1 MYMKTT
7 TRISLSA
14 LFFLEFFIWGAWY
27 VTMSTY
33 LDKVLHATGGQVGAA
48 YSAMA
53 IATIISPFFVGMIAD
68 RFFDAQKVLGV
79 LHLVGAALL
88 YYLTTVGNPNTFYW
102 AVLVYSLAYAPTLAL
117 ANSVAFRQMSDPGK
131 EFASI
136 RFLGTIGWIATGW
149 LIDKVFR
156 ISADELVFTFKM
168 AAVASAALGILSFFL
183 PSTPPKAKGEKT
195 TFAQIL
201 GVDAFVLFK
210 DRSFTIFF
218 IASVLICI
226 PLSFYY
232 SLTNLYLVDAGM
244 HNVTSNMTFGQ
255 FSEALFIL
263 LIPFLFRTIGVK
275 WMIAVGMIA
284 WVLRFLCFGFGDAG
298 PGEWMFFAGI
308 ILHGVCFDF
317 FFVTGQIYTD
327 SKAGI
332 AIQSSAQGM
341 ITMATYGIGMWIG
354 TLLSGYVKDFYTV
367 NGISQW
373 KAIWMVPAAIAALVL
388 VLFVMFFKDNKT
400 PTLKPEPVAAL

>member
-1 MYMKTT
+1 MKTT